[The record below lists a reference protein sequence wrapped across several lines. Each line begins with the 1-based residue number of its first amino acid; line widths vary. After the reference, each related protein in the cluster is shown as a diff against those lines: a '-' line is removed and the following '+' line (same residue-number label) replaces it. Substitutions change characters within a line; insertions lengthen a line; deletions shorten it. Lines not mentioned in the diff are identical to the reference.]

1 MNRKAVF
8 CLFKVA
14 CFIFLSGVG
23 FAASAQD
30 TTPLLL
36 NAAVLREFKTADRHT
51 YTVAARENE
60 IIEITCERRGVD
72 VALAAFAPNGEKI
85 SVSNSPGGFAGFDRL
100 FFAAEKTGEYRIE
113 VDSRRPG
120 GVRGSYTILLK
131 NARAADESDARRARA
146 MKLLGEART
155 SLFGTENRL
164 EKAAAAAEKLEKA
177 LALFEKSED
186 LQGQANA
193 LFHLAK
199 IKGYEFGD
207 KSKSIE
213 LYEKALA
220 LWSKLDDE
228 AGKAACLTSLA
239 DEIRDY
245 DTTDK
250 PRAYYVGKAQNYFD
264 EAIAI
269 NRKINDRLDE
279 ATALAYLCRLYNDTG
294 NFQKGFE
301 ACRESLQI
309 AADSD
314 PLTDYRTY
322 GNLASLYSNSGDTEN
337 ALKYNRTALER
348 IELVKDYLNPYRSA
362 FIKSNLGGIFANQK
376 KYAEAEENLREA
388 LKITEKV
395 KRTLYSGYIH
405 VRLSAILFETGRLPE
420 ALESAQKAVEYY
432 RAVDPVKIQA
442 ALNGLG
448 KIQSALGQ
456 INDARALFTEAVEI
470 NRQNKDRYAEADS
483 LYNLAKLEAQAGNL
497 EIARQNIELAISNSE
512 VIRAQL
518 LGKNQ
523 RTTYLSILKKY
534 YELEIELLIK
544 LYGKNSDARHLEAA
558 WQTHEKIR
566 ARSLMENLI
575 ESGLNLSEFAPKDF
589 FVKEQV
595 LLEAI
600 ANAELK
606 RTEALK
612 AKNPILQKA
621 AETDLSRQLDEY
633 QVLQENFRQKNPQF
647 SAINQPK
654 NLSLAE
660 AQKLLDE
667 DTAILEF
674 ALGEQESYVW
684 VIRKNSFKLGKLT
697 TKDVINREVLEF
709 YQALT
714 DREAKSDRAVIEKSK
729 SLSRAILSPVA
740 ENLKDV
746 RQLIVIADGAL
757 QLIPFSALTF
767 APDSPNYAPVAS
779 TIGVVNAPSFSSLV
793 FQRENKA
800 ARRKASDKVLAV
812 FADPIF
818 QEDDERFSVN
828 KSANP
833 KNTSEIKDISEN
845 LTQALRDFG
854 LERLGRLPFSGMEAQ
869 AIGKFAPDQ
878 TFLALGADA
887 SRQNFLSGNF
897 NSYRILHFATHGFL
911 NQQNPE
917 LSGLVL
923 SLYDHEGKAQ
933 NGFLRVIDLYS
944 LHLNSELV
952 VLSAC
957 QTALGKEIDGEGI
970 VGLTRGFMYAGAAGV
985 VSSLWKVEDA
995 ATAELMKIFYR
1006 EMLQEN
1012 QTPSTALRI
1021 AQNELR
1027 KIPRYR
1033 NPRFWSGFTLNG
1045 DWR

>member
-8 CLFKVA
+8 CVFKVV
-14 CFIFLSGVG
+14 CFILLSGA
-23 FAASAQD
+23 FFSLDAQEPA
-30 TTPLLL
+30 PLLL
-36 NAAVLREFKTADRHT
+36 NAPVSRDFKSGAKH
-51 YTVAARENE
+51 VFFAAARENE
-60 IIEITCERRGVD
+60 VLEITCERRGVD

-100 FFAAEKTGEYRIE
+100 LFIAEKSGDYRIE
-113 VDSRRPG
+113 LDSRRPG
-120 GVRGSYTILLK
+120 STGGSYTILLK
-131 NARAADESDARRARA
+131 SARAASGDDLTRVGA
-146 MKLLGEART
+146 MKLLGEARE
-155 SLFGTENRL
+155 SLVGAENRL
-164 EKAAAAAEKLEKA
+164 KKAGEALEKLEKA
-177 LALFEKSED
+177 RALFEKSED
-186 LQGQANA
+186 LQGQAVA
-193 LFHLAK
+193 LFHLAN

-207 KSKSIE
+207 KTKSIE

-220 LWSKLDDE
+220 IWSKINDA
-228 AGKAACLTSLA
+228 AGKAICLTYLA

-245 DTTDK
+245 DSAEK
-250 PRAYYVGKAQNYFD
+250 PREYYTGKAQNYFD
-264 EAIAI
+264 EALAI
-269 NRKINDRLDE
+269 HRKLNSRLDE

-309 AADSD
+309 AGNVD

-322 GNLASLYSNSGDTEN
+322 GNLASLYSNSGDAEA
-337 ALKYNRTALER
+337 ALKYNRKALER
-348 IELVKDYLNPYRSA
+348 IEIVKDYLNPFRRA
-362 FIKSNLGGIFANQK
+362 FIKSNIGGILANQK
-376 KYAEAEENLREA
+376 NYAEAEQCLREA
-388 LKITEKV
+388 LTSAEEV
-395 KRTLYSGYIH
+395 KHRLYSGYIL
-405 VRLSAILFETGRLPE
+405 VRLSAIQFQTDRLPE

-432 RAVDPVKIQA
+432 RAVDPVKIQG

-448 KIQSALGQ
+448 SVQFALGQ
-456 INDARALFTEAVEI
+456 IDNARALFTEAVEL
-470 NRQNKDRYAEADS
+470 NRRTKDRYAEADS
-483 LYNLAKLEAQAGNL
+483 LYNLAKLENTAGNL
-497 EIARQNIELAISNSE
+497 ETARQYIELAISNSE

-544 LYGKNSDARHLEAA
+544 LYEKNADALFLEQA

-575 ESGLNLSEFAPKDF
+575 ESGLNLSEFAPPDF
-589 FVKEQV
+589 FAKEQV

-600 ANAELK
+600 AAAELK

-612 AKNPILQKA
+612 AKNPERQKA
-621 AETDLSRQLDEY
+621 AETDLNKKLDDY
-633 QVLQENFRQKNPQF
+633 QVLQEHIRQKNPQF

-660 AQKLLDE
+660 AQNLLDGE
-667 DTAILEF
+667 SAILEF
-674 ALGEQESYVW
+674 ALGEQQSYVW
-684 VIRKNSFKLGKLT
+684 VIRKNSFKLAKLASKAT
-697 TKDVINREVLEF
+697 INHEVREF
-709 YQALT
+709 YEALT
-714 DREAKSDRAVIEKSK
+714 DRQAKNEQAVIEKSK
-729 SLSRAILSPVA
+729 GLSRVILSPVA
-740 ENLKDV
+740 DDVKDIK
-746 RQLIVIADGAL
+746 QLVIIADGGL
-757 QLIPFSALTF
+757 QLIPFAALTL
-767 APDSPNYAPVAS
+767 APSVADYQPAA
-779 TIGVVNAPSFSSLV
+779 GVVEIVNAPSFSSLV
-793 FQRENKA
+793 FQHENKA
-800 ARRKASDKVLAV
+800 SRQKPGNKLLAV

-818 QEDDERFSVN
+818 QNDDERFSIS

-833 KNTSEIKDISEN
+833 KNLPESKEISEN

-854 LERLGRLPFSGMEAQ
+854 LERLARLPFSGMEAQ
-869 AIGKFAPDQ
+869 AIGQFAPEQ

-923 SLYDHEGKAQ
+923 SLYDRDGNSQ

-944 LHLNSELV
+944 LHLNSDLV

-1006 EMLQEN
+1006 AMLKKN
-1012 QTPSTALRI
+1012 QTPAAALRI

-1027 KIPRYR
+1027 RIPRFK
-1033 NPRFWSGFTLNG
+1033 NPRYWAGFTLNG
-1045 DWR
+1045 RWR